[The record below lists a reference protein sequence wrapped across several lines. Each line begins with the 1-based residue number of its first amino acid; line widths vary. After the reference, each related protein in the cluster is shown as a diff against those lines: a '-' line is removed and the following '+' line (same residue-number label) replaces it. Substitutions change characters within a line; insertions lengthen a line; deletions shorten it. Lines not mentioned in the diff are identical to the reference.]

1 MIICYDP
8 EARRKIQIKKKR
20 KKNSRWVSEA
30 MGMKE
35 LIQRDSGECEEE
47 LDKDRAL
54 KISTFKRQLKKEE
67 HLRAAER

>member
-1 MIICYDP
+1 MIIRYDP
-8 EARRKIQIKKKR
+8 EARRKFRIK

-47 LDKDRAL
+47 LDKDRTL
-54 KISTFKRQLKKEE
+54 KISTSRRQLKKEE
-67 HLRAAER
+67 HVRAVEK